1 MPLFNAM
8 CFSADT
14 DILVLHSDE
23 AQHVSLTRT
32 LRFINAL
39 LWLSGAAVV
48 GTGAFVN
55 ADTRHPNRLLDVVVF
70 RTVNVMLIVSGAVV
84 LAFSVST
91 CFEYFF
97 KKRITLCVF
106 TYLGTVV
113 FVLQCIIAALSFT
126 WKTEIGQ
133 FVEKELSSFVLE
145 KYHQVDRGPEKL
157 LAFDYIQSTYQ
168 CCGAHN
174 YTDWQSSGWIR
185 NRSRSSELPV
195 SCCQKVAIMADCS
208 SDNPDVIYKERYEY
222 NVILFRCFPGVH
234 RIREGEVRDAL
245 PHHGGGGR
253 PGGLLPV
260 RVLPPHQLPD
270 VQAGMNSLSGM
281 ESNIKTPQACP

>member
-1 MPLFNAM
+1 M

-55 ADTRHPNRLLDVVVF
+55 ADTRHPERLLDFVVF
-70 RTVNVMLIVSGAVV
+70 RTVNVMLIISGTVV
-84 LAFSVST
+84 LAFSVCT

-97 KKRITLCVF
+97 KKRITLCV
-106 TYLGTVV
+106 
-113 FVLQCIIAALSFT
+113 
-126 WKTEIGQ
+126 IGQ

-174 YTDWQSSGWIR
+174 YTDWQRSGWIR

-195 SCCQKVAIMADCS
+195 SCCQKVVIMADCS
-208 SDNPDVIYKERYEY
+208 LDNPDVIYKEGCIEFVKARYEMHFLIMG
-222 NVILFRCFPGVH
+222 VVAVLVAFFQFVCFH
-234 RIREGEVRDAL
+234 LTNYLMFKLE
-245 PHHGGGGR
+245 
-253 PGGLLPV
+253 
-260 RVLPPHQLPD
+260 
-270 VQAGMNSLSGM
+270 
-281 ESNIKTPQACP
+281 